1 MKKQRGSASACRR
14 RDGFT
19 LVELLVVVAIIGLL
33 STMAVVSLNGIRERA
48 RDTKRISDID
58 AIQKSMELVKSE
70 MGGYDS
76 SGCPINKVVSEC
88 ATAKLSTYLPTLKN
102 IIDPLWTVTCNTDAL
117 CKGLGCNYTFGADL
131 TKDRYQVFFNLEKG
145 VATYTDSGCYVL
157 TEKGIS
163 QIK

>member
-14 RDGFT
+14 QDGFT

-70 MGGYDS
+70 YGGYDKA
-76 SGCPINKVVSEC
+76 GCVASEAISKC
-88 ATAKLSTYLPTLKN
+88 TGGNLETYLPTIKN
-102 IIDPLWTVTCNTDAL
+102 INDPLWTTTLCNTAPV
-117 CKGLGCNYTFGADL
+117 CKNGSCNYAFEKFPLAETY
-131 TKDRYQVFFNLEKG
+131 TIYFNLEKG
-145 VATYTDSGCYVL
+145 VATYALPGCYKL
-157 TEKGIS
+157 TEKGIT
-163 QIK
+163 KL

>member
-1 MKKQRGSASACRR
+1 MKKQQ
-14 RDGFT
+14 GFT

-70 MGGYDS
+70 FGGYDKA
-76 SGCPINKVVSEC
+76 GCAAASEAVSKCIGGNLE
-88 ATAKLSTYLPTLKN
+88 TYLPAIKN
-102 IIDPLWTVTCNTDAL
+102 MNDPLWIKLCPSADTCKA
-117 CKGLGCNYTFGADL
+117 GSCNYTFQLAATADSY
-131 TKDRYQVFFNLEKG
+131 TINFYLEKG
-145 VATYTDSGCYVL
+145 VANYTSPGCYKL

-163 QIK
+163 QVN

>member
-1 MKKQRGSASACRR
+1 MKRQK
-14 RDGFT
+14 GFT

-70 MGGYDS
+70 FGGYDK
-76 SGCPINKVVSEC
+76 SGCTDGTLMSMCTGGNL
-88 ATAKLSTYLPTLKN
+88 ATYLPAIKN
-102 IIDPLWTVTCNTDAL
+102 INDPLWTTL
-117 CKGLGCNYTFGADL
+117 CTSDVVCKAGCNYTLRNIAD
-131 TKDRYQVFFNLEKG
+131 KDTYTILFNLEKG
-145 VATYTDSGCYVL
+145 VANYTEPGCYIL

-163 QIK
+163 KVN